1 MEVELESVN
10 TFRAEKNDENKGKDI
25 EDQPPTLNCHP
36 EREGERAMDKPAKAA
51 S

>member
-1 MEVELESVN
+1 MN
-10 TFRAEKNDENKGKDI
+10 TFRAEKKDENKGSDI

-36 EREGERAMDKPAKAA
+36 EREGDRPTDNPARPA